1 MYIGTILIDS
11 DDFPYGFRY
20 TPTHN
25 NFFSLKAGDPRTMY
39 ENSSES
45 FEIIP
50 MCGIMK
56 AGKRTSAQELRHQ
69 F

>member
-25 NFFSLKAGDPRTMY
+25 NFFLTQGGWPTNYVWKLVRVFRNYTNVRYHEG
-39 ENSSES
+39 
-45 FEIIP
+45 
-50 MCGIMK
+50 G
-56 AGKRTSAQELRHQ
+56 
-69 F
+69 